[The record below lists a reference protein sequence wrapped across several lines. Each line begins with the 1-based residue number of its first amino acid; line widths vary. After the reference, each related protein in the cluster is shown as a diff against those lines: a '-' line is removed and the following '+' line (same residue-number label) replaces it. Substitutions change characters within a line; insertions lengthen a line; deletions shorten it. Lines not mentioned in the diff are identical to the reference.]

1 MIFNKRKNKKGSIQD
16 LIYIIVVALVFSFFL
31 LVGYKIVDSF
41 NTKIQASSDVDT
53 YGKTAV
59 SQINNHFPGI
69 MNNMF
74 LFVII
79 GLGITTLVLASLIK
93 THPIF
98 LVFFIIALILIIFFA
113 AIYSNVYQTMASN
126 SALSTQASA
135 MTMPHYV
142 MTYLPFIIGV
152 FGILLA
158 IVMYKTW
165 SNE

>member
-1 MIFNKRKNKKGSIQD
+1 MAFNKKGSIQD
-16 LIYIIVVALVFSFFL
+16 LIFIIVVALVFSFFL
-31 LVGYKIVDSF
+31 LIGYKITDEF
-41 NTKIQASSDVDT
+41 NTKIQARTDMDS

-59 SQINNHFPGI
+59 STINNHFPGI

-74 LFVII
+74 LFVIV
-79 GLGITTLVLASLIK
+79 GLAITTIILASLIK

-98 LVFFIIALILIIFFA
+98 LVFFIVALILVIFFA

-126 SALSTQASA
+126 SALSSQANK
-135 MTMPHYV
+135 MTIPAFV
-142 MTYLPFIIGV
+142 MNYLPFIIGI
-152 FGILLA
+152 FGIILA